1 MKTLPFSD
9 IKGIISR
16 NMKNT
21 NSLDE
26 VLSSIVLESYQEGF
40 KEGLDSAIKELVD
53 NHIEELKG
61 DDKQLN

>member
-9 IKGIISR
+9 IKGIIAR
-16 NMKNT
+16 NMKNA

-40 KEGLDSAIKELVD
+40 KEGLDSAIEEIVD
-53 NHIEELKG
+53 KHTTEPKG
-61 DDKQLN
+61 ENNG

>member
-9 IKGIISR
+9 IKGIIAR

-40 KEGLDSAIKELVD
+40 QEGLDSAIKELVD
-53 NHIEELKG
+53 KHITEPKG
-61 DDKQLN
+61 EQKC

>member
-9 IKGIISR
+9 IKSIIAR
-16 NMKNT
+16 NMKNV

-26 VLSSIVLESYQEGF
+26 VLSSIVLESYQKGF
-40 KEGLDSAIKELVD
+40 QEGLDCAIKELVN

-61 DDKQLN
+61 DNNVAK